1 MMHTVTTGLYASP
14 PEQLPFAPSLEIRAF
29 LLRRE
34 RRNLLVYTVGALPAE
49 AQAIEELGGVSR
61 HYLNHWH
68 EAQFGCDRVA
78 KAFHA
83 PLFCHENEREAVSK
97 KCEVTETFSERHMID
112 DDFEVIPTPGH
123 ASGASAFLWDTGQH
137 RCLFTGDTI
146 YLREGERI
154 AAVLESSEVAAI
166 SKAWSSSESSILI
179 YSCRGWQPAA
189 KRSTP

>member
-97 KCEVTETFSERHMID
+97 KCEVTETFSERHMLD
-112 DDFEVIPTPGH
+112 DVLEVIPTRDTRAGRAPSCGTPGSI
-123 ASGASAFLWDTGQH
+123 AVCSPATPSIFAKANGSR
-137 RCLFTGDTI
+137 RC
-146 YLREGERI
+146 
-154 AAVLESSEVAAI
+154 SSRATVAAI
-166 SKAWSSSESSILI
+166 SKAWTSYESSILI
-179 YSCRGWQPAA
+179 CSCRGWQRAA